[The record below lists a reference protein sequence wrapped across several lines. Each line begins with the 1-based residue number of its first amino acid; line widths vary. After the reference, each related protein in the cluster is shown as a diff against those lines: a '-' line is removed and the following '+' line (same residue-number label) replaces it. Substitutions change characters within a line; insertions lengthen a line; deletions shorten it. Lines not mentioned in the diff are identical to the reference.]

1 MTTLETLGLK
11 EISLTDVADLYKS
24 CGERTGNP
32 AVVDGLIRN
41 QIENVPEPTWD
52 KYAPEKVRKYIGH
65 GATVIMVI
73 GPHLSDKD
81 HIEVGAAAYQAGLEE
96 LARNMGFL
104 AKAEYWFD
112 FGEETRQLMDDAL
125 ALPAVRGNQVKNAFG
140 EPFDP
145 ALFRF
150 DQDTVEKAH
159 DMLNKLVA
167 TTADNG
173 KHIGLF
179 GSGTRYS
186 RAEDT
191 KGDGPYKN
199 ISVKDGLEHFGREI
213 LAGERAKSIGH
224 AVLLPVGIYA
234 PEDNLSQPPHVHF
247 ASPREITSK
256 TEPGGIIT
264 LASTGITH
272 AVTQAR
278 HAASSLARR

>member
-32 AVVDGLIRN
+32 TVVDGLIRK

>member
-1 MTTLETLGLK
+1 MSTLETLGLK
-11 EISLTDVADLYKS
+11 EISIQDATDLYKS

-32 AVVDGLIRN
+32 AVVDGLIRK

-125 ALPAVRGNQVKNAFG
+125 ALPAIRGNQVKNAFG

-145 ALFRF
+145 AVFRF
-150 DQDTVEKAH
+150 DNEIVENAH
-159 DMLNKLVA
+159 DMLNELVA

-173 KHIGLF
+173 SQIGLF
-179 GSGTRYS
+179 GPGTRYS
-186 RAEDT
+186 KAQDV
-191 KGDGPYKN
+191 KGNGPYKEVL
-199 ISVKDGLEHFGREI
+199 IKDGIEFFGRKI

-247 ASPREITSK
+247 ATPKEITPQ
-256 TEPGGIIT
+256 TEPGGIIA
-264 LASTGITH
+264 LASTGVTY
-272 AVTQAR
+272 AVDQAR
-278 HAASSLARR
+278 YAANSLTHR